1 MKESPGILGGLTPVR
16 LIMNVAKGISEDD
29 VFGRAAQLAYYFF
42 LALFPLLLF
51 LLSVLG
57 LVAGPDSHLREN
69 LMSMLARFAP
79 SDAGRLISRT
89 VNETFKASGGFKAVV
104 GLLGALWAA
113 SAGMGALIGTLNIAF
128 KAKETRPGWKQRA
141 IALGLTVGVSV
152 LIVLSLGLLLLGNT
166 AANYFA
172 SAGVVGEGVK
182 WAWMVAQWPIV
193 FALMLVAFG
202 LVYYFA
208 PNVEH
213 PKWHWVTPGAVAGLV
228 LWLGASFALRFY
240 LKFFNN
246 YSATYGSLAAV
257 ILVLLWFYLTG
268 ASLLIGGEVNSEI
281 EHAAAAHKNV
291 PSLQKPAQ
299 AKAA

>member
-1 MKESPGILGGLTPVR
+1 M
-16 LIMNVAKGISEDD
+16 
-29 VFGRAAQLAYYFF
+29 
-42 LALFPLLLF
+42 
-51 LLSVLG
+51 
-57 LVAGPDSHLREN
+57 
-69 LMSMLARFAP
+69 
-79 SDAGRLISRT
+79 
-89 VNETFKASGGFKAVV
+89 
-104 GLLGALWAA
+104 
-113 SAGMGALIGTLNIAF
+113 
-128 KAKETRPGWKQRA
+128 
-141 IALGLTVGVSV
+141 

-166 AANYFA
+166 TANYFA

-182 WAWMVAQWPIV
+182 WAWMVVQWPIV